1 VRSQL
6 QKALRWQYLGGPVGS
21 LGYDV
26 RMRPTQSNT
35 MYVSDA
41 WAGVFRSADG
51 GPTWTPRNGSSTWV
65 PANDAL
71 SQEAHVFGLVVH
83 PSKAFVV
90 YTATYNHGVLMSD
103 NNGQKWQLRNP
114 TPRQVTTPHAI
125 CLAMNPQDPQT
136 LYLGLDHAGLY
147 HTTDGGASW
156 QPFMSG
162 SDPNEPRIIHA
173 ADTKSGV

>member
-26 RMRPTQSNT
+26 RMRPTQSNM

-71 SQEAHVFGLVVH
+71 SQEAHVFGLVMH

-90 YTATYNHGVLMSD
+90 YAATYNHGVLMSD
-103 NNGQKWQLRNP
+103 NSGQKWQLRDP
-114 TPRQVTTPHAI
+114 TPRRVTNPPRHLPRDEPPGPSNALSRPRPRRAVPYHRRGRV
-125 CLAMNPQDPQT
+125 LAALHVRQRP
-136 LYLGLDHAGLY
+136 
-147 HTTDGGASW
+147 
-156 QPFMSG
+156 
-162 SDPNEPRIIHA
+162 E
-173 ADTKSGV
+173 